1 MRVVALAFTCN
12 NACIHC
18 AQGKLRA
25 TSGNPSLD
33 AERAVERAASELVRG
48 ETVALVG
55 GEPTLDDRLP
65 SFVSALDAAGAGR
78 ILVQTNGRR
87 LAYRS
92 YARLLREASER
103 LSLEVSIAGSTE
115 AMHDYHTGTPGS
127 FKQTVT
133 GLRNARAERLPA
145 SLSCVVTRSNF
156 RHLADVVRLCHAV
169 SARGLRLALAL
180 PLGAAREL
188 RDRVVPAP
196 EMVAP
201 YLTMARA
208 EAEKIGLAV
217 TATTTSAPE
226 EGAAGA
232 FAGLGPVEM
241 ETDTDARSPAPAMRI
256 AAEQLARKDVQPSSP
271 RDVRQSLPRDPR
283 ALPMLGRPVPGRRE
297 ERTPARKT
305 GDELR
310 TILPS
315 LFDGSAPRE
324 VADVVAAARL
334 EGIAGGTG

>member
-1 MRVVALAFTCN
+1 MRVVALAFACN
-12 NACIHC
+12 NACIFC

-25 TSGNPSLD
+25 TSGDPSLD
-33 AERAVERAASELVRG
+33 AERAVERAASEVARG

-65 SFVSALDAAGAGR
+65 SFVRALDAAGAGR
-78 ILVQTNGRR
+78 IVVQTNGRR

-133 GLRNARAERLPA
+133 GLRNARAEQLPA
-145 SLSCVVTRSNF
+145 SVSCVVTRSNF
-156 RHLADVVRLCHAV
+156 RHLADVVRICHAV
-169 SARGLRLALAL
+169 SARGLRLALAQ

-196 EMVAP
+196 ELVTP
-201 YLTMARA
+201 YLVIART
-208 EAEKIGLAV
+208 EAEKLGLAV
-217 TATTTSAPE
+217 TVTTTSAPE

-232 FAGLGPVEM
+232 FAGLGPVETET
-241 ETDTDARSPAPAMRI
+241 ETDVRRP
-256 AAEQLARKDVQPSSP
+256 LP

-283 ALPMLGRPVPGRRE
+283 ALPMLGRPIPGRRE

-334 EGIAGGTG
+334 DGIAGGTG

>member
-1 MRVVALAFTCN
+1 MRVVALAFACN
-12 NACIHC
+12 NACIFC

-25 TSGNPSLD
+25 TSGDPSLD
-33 AERAVERAASELVRG
+33 AERAVERAASEVARG

-65 SFVSALDAAGAGR
+65 SFVRALDAAGAGR
-78 ILVQTNGRR
+78 IVVQTNGRR

-133 GLRNARAERLPA
+133 GLRNARAEQLPA
-145 SLSCVVTRSNF
+145 SVSCVVTRSNF

-169 SARGLRLALAL
+169 SARGLRLALAQ

-196 EMVAP
+196 ELVAP
-201 YLTMARA
+201 YLVIART
-208 EAEKIGLAV
+208 EAEKLGLPV
-217 TATTTSAPE
+217 TVTTTSAPE

-232 FAGLGPVEM
+232 FAGLGPVETET
-241 ETDTDARSPAPAMRI
+241 ETDVRRP
-256 AAEQLARKDVQPSSP
+256 LP

-283 ALPMLGRPVPGRRE
+283 ALPMLGRPIPGRRE

-334 EGIAGGTG
+334 DGIAGGTG